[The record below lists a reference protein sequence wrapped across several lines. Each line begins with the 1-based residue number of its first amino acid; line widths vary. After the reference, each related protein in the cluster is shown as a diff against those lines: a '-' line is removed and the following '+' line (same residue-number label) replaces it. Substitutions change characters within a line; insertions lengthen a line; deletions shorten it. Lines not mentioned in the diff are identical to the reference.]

1 MSSND
6 DFTELESCGDD
17 GVLGR
22 LKFVSKGEDYQVY
35 GIAIPDTMLIDE
47 ITNSEH
53 YQTFLALSTDL
64 IPLKKSRG
72 KGSKGKK
79 AAVTPKKKSSITA
92 DDNIIPKP
100 NVAFELGKSPTSVE
114 QSDESDGESANRPT
128 GRRRPTGVVFK
139 DTSNISKNKSL
150 DASQKLKGVQVP
162 DKSTCIF
169 TTSSEGAGI
178 VPEVPDEAKGSYAP
192 KVDAAIDC
200 WFGGKLWKLLKEEA
214 CLTTIFNNFL
224 MVQVKDL
231 VLFQRFPMSQ
241 RTILVAQATHFL
253 NPMMKFKTS
262 SVMRKTKLKKTKLMQ
277 KLQRNKPEMNNQ
289 FNSVIY

>member
-6 DFTELESCGDD
+6 DFTELESCGGSYVNTIKDD
-17 GVLGR
+17 AVLGR

-100 NVAFELGKSPTSVE
+100 NVAFELGKSVS
-114 QSDESDGESANRPT
+114 
-128 GRRRPTGVVFK
+128 
-139 DTSNISKNKSL
+139 
-150 DASQKLKGVQVP
+150 
-162 DKSTCIF
+162 
-169 TTSSEGAGI
+169 
-178 VPEVPDEAKGSYAP
+178 
-192 KVDAAIDC
+192 
-200 WFGGKLWKLLKEEA
+200 
-214 CLTTIFNNFL
+214 
-224 MVQVKDL
+224 
-231 VLFQRFPMSQ
+231 
-241 RTILVAQATHFL
+241 
-253 NPMMKFKTS
+253 
-262 SVMRKTKLKKTKLMQ
+262 
-277 KLQRNKPEMNNQ
+277 
-289 FNSVIY
+289 